1 MNMEEYVAL
10 KHEYSFEFNDIDCWE
25 KLDRAIAWNEFDAAL
40 EEFAENDKADSP
52 HYGNN
57 GRDLM
62 DISTDDARA
71 IIERYIERITEVGT
85 EVMRNEIL
93 NRTGIYC

>member
-1 MNMEEYVAL
+1 MNMEEYVEL
-10 KHEYSFEFNDIDCWE
+10 KHKHSFEFNKIDTWD
-25 KLDRAIAWNEFDAAL
+25 KLDHALAWAEFEAAL
-40 EEFAENDKADSP
+40 EEFAENDKASSP
-52 HYGNN
+52 CYGND

-71 IIERYIERITEVGT
+71 IIENYIERITEVGT

-93 NRTGIYC
+93 SQTGIYC

>member
-10 KHEYSFEFNDIDCWE
+10 KHEYSFEFNNINCWE

-40 EEFAENDKADSP
+40 EEFAENDKANSLC
-52 HYGNN
+52 YGND

-71 IIERYIERITEVGT
+71 IIESYIEKITEVGT
-85 EVMRNEIL
+85 EMMRNVIL
-93 NRTGIYC
+93 NQTGIYC